1 MRVKQILILF
11 VLIVCALPF
20 RVPAEQA
27 PGNVASQQATRAKIA
42 QYLRERFSVAAT
54 ATITVG
60 PLRPS
65 IYPGYDLATITIEEG
80 KNKRSQDFYVS
91 TDGTYLIQGNIYGLN
106 GDPRVQVEKLIRTEG
121 EPSVGPADAPVTIVE
136 YADLEC
142 PTCAEMQQFIEKQL
156 LPKYGNK
163 VRFIFKEYPLF
174 SIHPWAVAAAV
185 ANECAYEIDP
195 SKFVAYRS
203 LIFQNQSNIKSQTAT
218 QQLEDLGA
226 QAGLD
231 RQKLTACI
239 DAKTSLPR
247 VQNDFLEGEK
257 LGVGST
263 PTFFINGK
271 MISGAPSPDEFFKS
285 VDEALA
291 TAAKK

>member
-42 QYLRERFSVAAT
+42 QYLRERFSVATT

>member
-11 VLIVCALPF
+11 VLIVCTLPF

-239 DAKTSLPR
+239 DAKTSLPH

-291 TAAKK
+291 AAAKK